1 MKLNLFYPCHSF
13 IWIFELLQGS
23 KDSFGKGSKRKSALR
38 KQTKKIV
45 FDVCATRWVKNVDGY
60 DRFLSAIAHIVE
72 VMEVIVHNA

>member
-38 KQTKKIV
+38 KQTKKSYLMFV
-45 FDVCATRWVKNVDGY
+45 QQDG
-60 DRFLSAIAHIVE
+60 SKTSM
-72 VMEVIVHNA
+72 VMTGFYQLLHT